1 MKSVIVQSPI
11 VEFDF
16 RVTDLFVDLQDGL
29 RLCRAIQ
36 LLQDDSSILMVVIL
50 FLYFLN
56 DMRVQLIFSQVF
68 YII

>member
-36 LLQDDSSILMVVIL
+36 LLQDDSSILTVVIL

-56 DMRVQLIFSQVF
+56 EYASSVDI
-68 YII
+68 

>member
-50 FLYFLN
+50 FLYF
-56 DMRVQLIFSQVF
+56 FE
-68 YII
+68 

>member
-1 MKSVIVQSPI
+1 MKPVIVQSPI

-56 DMRVQLIFSQVF
+56 EYASSVDI
-68 YII
+68 